1 MSLAATERLSA
12 DVKESPEIMTWNAAT
27 GELETWSYPTQQG
40 VQVPL
45 STLFVYLSRNS
56 IPSPA
61 CWCSLDP
68 NNPSRTRL
76 IRWDKMGGEW
86 CFACASKKTCG
97 YFGMLG
103 KRWDNGFLD
112 TKDYE
117 ANNCVRRAS
126 IEASQHATVQSPSM
140 IATRQL
146 STPSI
151 AQHEHEECSPS
162 PGSPSTSE
170 KSASLYPPLHAL
182 RSRDEPT
189 AHSILVELM
198 EKLDEG
204 TLSVDAFYYHFT
216 VHPHTLT
223 ASFARIFFAYPT
235 RLLLQEHYRQ
245 FISMARFSDAPA
257 HVASRLLVA
266 ILGRSV

>member
-1 MSLAATERLSA
+1 
-12 DVKESPEIMTWNAAT
+12 MTWNAAT

-117 ANNCVRRAS
+117 DLPPSQQLRSTRKHRS
-126 IEASQHATVQSPSM
+126 QPGSTQHATVQSPSM

-151 AQHEHEECSPS
+151 VQHEHEECSPS

-189 AHSILVELM
+189 AHSILAELM

-216 VHPHTLT
+216 VN
-223 ASFARIFFAYPT
+223 
-235 RLLLQEHYRQ
+235 
-245 FISMARFSDAPA
+245 APA
-257 HVASRLLVA
+257 HVAFRLLVT